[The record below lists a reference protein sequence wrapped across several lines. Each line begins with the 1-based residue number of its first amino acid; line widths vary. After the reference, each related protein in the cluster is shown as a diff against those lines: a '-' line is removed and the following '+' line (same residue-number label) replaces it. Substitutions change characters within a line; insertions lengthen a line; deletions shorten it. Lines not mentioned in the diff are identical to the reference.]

1 VAQIEVRGLGANE
14 IRIGR
19 RRITPATEVVFA
31 LAFYL
36 CVRAG
41 ERVTRDEV
49 MEVFWGTGDMTKGR
63 HSLRQMLYKL
73 RQRGFALDEDAEE
86 IKRTTRSL
94 GGRAPP
100 VRDRPTPA

>member
-1 VAQIEVRGLGANE
+1 MAQIEVRGLGANE

-41 ERVTRDEV
+41 ERVTCGIQGWAVRE
-49 MEVFWGTGDMTKGR
+49 GR
-63 HSLRQMLYKL
+63 
-73 RQRGFALDEDAEE
+73 
-86 IKRTTRSL
+86 
-94 GGRAPP
+94 
-100 VRDRPTPA
+100 